1 MSMQT
6 NEATGLSDQTEQVV
20 QQSAVMD
27 TFGAR
32 FARKY
37 LSVMLIFVLL
47 VSKQVDTCQQPTS
60 TT

>member
-1 MSMQT
+1 MNTQIS
-6 NEATGLSDQTEQVV
+6 EATGLSDQTGQAA